1 MGAQRS
7 GAEVV
12 KHSLSIATQSWP
24 LCEPRWK
31 RCAPHI
37 ASWSKP
43 IEVSHDPHRALQHV
57 HHESDASQ
65 AMQGAADM
73 LHDQIAQLEM
83 AHQFVVIQ
91 GHSHAVT
98 PVPVVVQGL
107 LSSKSQTG
115 YTVTMTTI
123 VEVSV
128 HTPQEVPR

>member
-1 MGAQRS
+1 MTHTVLYS
-7 GAEVV
+7 MC
-12 KHSLSIATQSWP
+12 T
-24 LCEPRWK
+24 
-31 RCAPHI
+31 
-37 ASWSKP
+37 
-43 IEVSHDPHRALQHV
+43 
-57 HHESDASQ
+57 HESDASQ

-98 PVPVVVQGL
+98 RY
-107 LSSKSQTG
+107 LSSSRAYSAASPRTG